1 MAILCH
7 KQSLQYQN
15 GIYVILSCIVF
26 LWDFSLCIQM
36 FLCFLYLLLG
46 SSPAVCFVLS
56 QCISFCFVLLFIEG
70 IFSNKRHKGLYS
82 ERMEIKKKLG
92 GEEGKETITRI
103 YYVKKTFFNKL
114 KKNYKKEKVRWLGQE
129 RNRLDAKMFRASI

>member
-1 MAILCH
+1 
-7 KQSLQYQN
+7 
-15 GIYVILSCIVF
+15 
-26 LWDFSLCIQM
+26 M

-92 GEEGKETITRI
+92 EEGEETITRI
-103 YYVKKTFFNKL
+103 YYAKKTFFNKF
-114 KKNYKKEKVRWLGQE
+114 KKITRKKR
-129 RNRLDAKMFRASI
+129 